1 MQKIALIAGL
11 LIITACAPKD
21 KKFCECMTVS
31 KEFNE
36 LTQKGIAGELTQK
49 ELAKAKE
56 LLKKKGDICAEYEV
70 MGGEE
75 MLKKKAACG
84 LEE

>member
-1 MQKIALIAGL
+1 MKKVVLLLGL
-11 LIITACAPKD
+11 VTFLACTPKD
-21 KKFCECMTVS
+21 KKFCECIQIS

-36 LTQKGIAGELTQK
+36 LTQKGIAGELSK
-49 ELAKAKE
+49 EELNKARQLQEKKAKT
-56 LLKKKGDICAEYEV
+56 CAEYEV

-84 LEE
+84 FEE